1 MKDMNLKV
9 IEIFEETNIISKL
22 EEVIFEIT
30 SMNDIRSFDIY
41 VGVHLYNKIVNQLEN
56 YSMVKLASDSNE
68 LHYKMA
74 NNITLNFH
82 TDSCVD
88 DVIAIKWL

>member
-9 IEIFEETNIISKL
+9 IEIFEEINIISRL

-30 SMNDIRSFDIY
+30 SMNDIRSFDVY
-41 VGVHLYNKIVNQLEN
+41 VSIDIYNKILNQLEN
-56 YSMVKLASDSNE
+56 FSMVKLSSDSDE

-74 NNITLNFH
+74 NGITLSFH
-82 TDSCVD
+82 TDSCVN
-88 DVIAIKWL
+88 DVLAIKW